1 MQQVQYVLYRFSNHA
16 LSHTLMLVFCIY
28 TKIADIRLRPCAFVF
43 DVDVECFVKK
53 KHRIGRHW
61 FQVEIDHPVS
71 PSTLSSLPILAD
83 TIQVTGDLPDI
94 ELLNVYFEGVK
105 SGGGEE
111 KEVESIK
118 TVKEGVVHV
127 KFSTKE
133 GEK

>member
-1 MQQVQYVLYRFSNHA
+1 
-16 LSHTLMLVFCIY
+16 MLCFVYIHGN
-28 TKIADIRLRPCAFVF
+28 KIADTYACFLFNIDA
-43 DVDVECFVKK
+43 EGFVKK

-61 FQVEIDHPVS
+61 FQVEMDHPAS
-71 PSTLSSLPILAD
+71 PSTPSSPPILAD

-94 ELLNVYFEGVK
+94 ELLTMYFEGMK

-127 KFSTKE
+127 KFSTEE
-133 GEK
+133 GG

>member
-1 MQQVQYVLYRFSNHA
+1 MYTHVVLFNIH
-16 LSHTLMLVFCIY
+16 
-28 TKIADIRLRPCAFVF
+28 
-43 DVDVECFVKK
+43 VDVEDFVKK
-53 KHRIGRHW
+53 KHRINRHW
-61 FQVEIDHPVS
+61 VQVEIDHPAS
-71 PSTLSSLPILAD
+71 PSSPSSPPILAD

-111 KEVESIK
+111 KEVESIR
-118 TVKEGVVHV
+118 TVKEGMVHV

>member
-1 MQQVQYVLYRFSNHA
+1 MFTV
-16 LSHTLMLVFCIY
+16 
-28 TKIADIRLRPCAFVF
+28 DI
-43 DVDVECFVKK
+43 EGFVKK

-61 FQVEIDHPVS
+61 FQVEMDHPAS
-71 PSTLSSLPILAD
+71 PSALSSPPILAN

-94 ELLNVYFEGVK
+94 ELLTMYFEGVK
-105 SGGGEE
+105 SGGGED

-118 TVKEGVVHV
+118 KIKEGVAHV